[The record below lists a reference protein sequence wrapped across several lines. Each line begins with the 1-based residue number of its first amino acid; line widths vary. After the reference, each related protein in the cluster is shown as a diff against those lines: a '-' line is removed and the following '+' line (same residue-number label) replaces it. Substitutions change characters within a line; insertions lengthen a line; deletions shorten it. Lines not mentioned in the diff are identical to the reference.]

1 MYDIYST
8 YNTAKNYAHEQLR
21 QMTLYH
27 VLSLLILTILT
38 SIIIRIRLLKWIYV
52 GTMTVIITSLYNTGQ
67 RMKAAEEVF
76 KLVTI

>member
-8 YNTAKNYAHEQLR
+8 YNTAKKYAHEQLR

-27 VLSLLILTILT
+27 VLSLIIITIIT

-67 RMKAAEEVF
+67 RIKAAEEVF